1 MDNDISFENL
11 ANAIIVQA
19 VIDYSRVLNAMAKH
33 PCDQYTQDC
42 YKELESFFHSEYF
55 QILSN
60 IDPDYLI
67 EQTTK
72 STYNEIRQRKRSY
85 AQSTATL
92 GAPKRWGEING
103 YEKC

>member
-42 YKELESFFHSEYF
+42 YKELERFFHSEYF

-67 EQTTK
+67 EQTKKT
-72 STYNEIRQRKRSY
+72 SYYEIRQQTRSY
-85 AQSTATL
+85 NQSTATR
-92 GAPKRWGEING
+92 GVTRKDNI
-103 YEKC
+103 